1 MCSHYPALKTMENN
15 YEAGDLADIFRPTT
29 TTIDDDDH
37 WQFPGNPITYS
48 SDPLEEFGDPF
59 TYISDPLIPTPLSSS
74 SSGLFYSSNAIKP
87 SSDHQEETGGFISG
101 AHHHHH
107 HEMKRPSS
115 NMFSRML
122 QISPNAKSPPCEAV
136 AAAARP
142 PPAMLVSHVNTNN
155 NRMLIS
161 ASTSKGC
168 LVESP
173 VALQISS
180 PLNAGI
186 KRRWGFYYYLQ
197 TLVIYY

>member
-29 TTIDDDDH
+29 TTVYDDDH